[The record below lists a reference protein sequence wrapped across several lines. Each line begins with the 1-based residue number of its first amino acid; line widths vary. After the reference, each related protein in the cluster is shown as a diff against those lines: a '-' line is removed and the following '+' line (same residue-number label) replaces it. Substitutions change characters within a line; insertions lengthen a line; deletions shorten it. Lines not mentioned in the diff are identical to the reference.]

1 MKADKRKM
9 KKFELGGPTS
19 YAESGSAGGSNI
31 SFKDAFKAARDNKQ
45 KEFKWF
51 NPKKG
56 KMETFTTE
64 LASEKKPPSEVKVT
78 KTETSVEAP
87 SVSGPRSGGRGSK
100 PGMARVGT
108 GRYDDPTST
117 FGERVTAPLR
127 KLGDLFGRREEERV
141 MRSMNVGRDEARK
154 RLEAREAAS
163 GMRGGGKIKK
173 YAGGG
178 SVSSASKRADGIA
191 KKGKTRGKIC

>member
-31 SFKDAFKAARDNKQ
+31 SFKDAFKAARKAG
-45 KEFKWF
+45 E
-51 NPKKG
+51 G
-56 KMETFTTE
+56 TFTWQGKKYTTE
-64 LASEKKPPSEVKVT
+64 MAGEKKAAPADKPAVPAAPKV
-78 KTETSVEAP
+78 ETP

-100 PGMARVGT
+100 PGMARVGS